1 MNGKKPLNVNN
12 KTNISN
18 KNESML
24 KDNKIINNTISDL
37 NQNNINLFIEE
48 NKNDNKEKKVDLKSN
63 IINYNKEII
72 NQT

>member
-48 NKNDNKEKKVDLKSN
+48 NKNDKKEKKL
-63 IINYNKEII
+63 I
-72 NQT
+72 